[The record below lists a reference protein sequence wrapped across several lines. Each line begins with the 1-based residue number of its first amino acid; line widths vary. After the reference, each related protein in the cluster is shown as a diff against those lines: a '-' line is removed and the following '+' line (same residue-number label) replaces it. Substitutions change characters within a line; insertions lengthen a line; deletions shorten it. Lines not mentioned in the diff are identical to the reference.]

1 MTGQASITDMLGSI
15 HDNLGIYDKAKQ
27 YYLESLK
34 IDGELCFKDPNFCN
48 SNSEATTRSNLGFL
62 YNNLNE
68 SEKARQTLEEA
79 WKICGQPNICDDEFK
94 GKVLSNLAASYYGL
108 QQYENAVKY
117 AEQSIEVRSDEDPQG
132 LARAFWQ
139 LGVFYK
145 AMGKLDQSLEKYQSS
160 LVIFQSIDDRKGKA
174 LTFRELGFLFISKKQ
189 PELAIVFFKQS
200 VNVWESIRQDLKKLS
215 LADQKTY
222 TKTVANTYRE
232 LADLLL
238 QQDRIL
244 EAQQVLDLLKV
255 QELDDYL
262 RNVRGNNQTV
272 QGTAL
277 QAPEQNL
284 IALGNELADLQNRDR
299 QGKLTTPKNKD
310 RLALLVGQEKD
321 ATKQFQAFLQNPEV
335 RKIVEQLRRNEDNE
349 NVNLEQYNQLKKLL
363 AKSSNAVLFYP
374 FILDDRL
381 ELILTTPNAPPIRR
395 TVKVT
400 RDELNSTISNFR
412 TALKTPSNDPRPLAN
427 KLYTWLIQPLEAE
440 LKQAGAQ
447 TIIYAPDGSLRYI
460 PLAALHDGKQWLVEK
475 YRINNITATS
485 LFSLEPKTLESFRI
499 LLAAATQQ
507 QVIKV
512 GGKSIDFSALPAAG
526 KEVEAI
532 ATNLGTATKLIDT
545 RFTKAAVETSMNSH
559 TIVHLAT
566 HGQLVVGTPE
576 DSFIVFGNQEAAT
589 ISEIKS
595 WTLTNVALIVL
606 SACET
611 GIGEKF
617 GDSKEILGLGYQMQ
631 RAGARAAI
639 ASLWKVDD
647 GGTQILMTAFYTALK
662 QKVSFVEALR
672 QAQIALIYANQPAGS
687 RPRGTIELTRTDV
700 SSKTQGQLSHPY
712 YWAPFILI
720 GNGL

>member
-1 MTGQASITDMLGSI
+1 
-15 HDNLGIYDKAKQ
+15 
-27 YYLESLK
+27 
-34 IDGELCFKDPNFCN
+34 
-48 SNSEATTRSNLGFL
+48 
-62 YNNLNE
+62 
-68 SEKARQTLEEA
+68 
-79 WKICGQPNICDDEFK
+79 
-94 GKVLSNLAASYYGL
+94 
-108 QQYENAVKY
+108 
-117 AEQSIEVRSDEDPQG
+117 
-132 LARAFWQ
+132 
-139 LGVFYK
+139 
-145 AMGKLDQSLEKYQSS
+145 MGKLDQSLEKYQSS

-299 QGKLTTPKNKD
+299 QGKLTTPKDKD

-400 RDELNSTISNFR
+400 RDELNRTISNFR

-589 ISEIKS
+589 MSEIRL

-611 GIGEKF
+611 GIGEKL
-617 GDSKEILGLGYQMQ
+617 GDGKEILGLGYQMQ

>member
-215 LADQKTY
+215 LAEQKTY

-299 QGKLTTPKNKD
+299 QGKLTTPKDKD

-400 RDELNSTISNFR
+400 RDELNRTISNFR

-485 LFSLEPKTLESFRI
+485 LDSLEPKPLESFRI

-512 GGKSIDFSALPAAG
+512 GGKSITFSALSAAG

-589 ISEIKS
+589 MSEIRL

-611 GIGEKF
+611 GIGEKL
-617 GDSKEILGLGYQMQ
+617 GDGKEILGLGYQMQ